1 MLGQLL
7 AMLTRR
13 ERWQVC
19 ALAVL
24 ALAAALAEALSIGV
38 VFPFMALLVSP
49 ETVLEH
55 PAARMLLDRIGSF
68 DVDRLVLIAACGLLA
83 LFLLKNLFLVGFYA
97 FQSHFVCSVES
108 RLGVAL
114 LTIYLRAPFTE
125 RLARNSMDR
134 IQIVSGEVGRVTI
147 GVMLSVI
154 ALFSEGLVVTAIAL
168 LLLFAQPLVA
178 LVVLG
183 VVGVVAL
190 LMQSVFRRK
199 LDAHRQSRVETL
211 SGMLR
216 WVNEGLGALR
226 EIKVF
231 GREQHVIDE
240 FTRNSRVYAH
250 GTYVFTTLNL
260 LPRLIFETAAVSALL
275 LAVVATVI
283 AGKSLHEIVPTLT
296 IFGLAAVRLLPSASR
311 IVASLNTLRYYVPAV
326 DTVAADLKLAQAPA
340 IALPSASTAVEQ
352 FASLQLQN
360 VSYSYPGSSEP
371 SLRDIHLHIKHGE
384 GIAVLGRSGSGK
396 TTLADVLLGLLEPD
410 TGTIQVNGRPTRSL
424 RQDWRGIAGI
434 VPQEFFLID
443 DQLRRNVAFGLP
455 DNQIDDARVWSA
467 LRMAQL
473 EARVREL
480 PQGIGTPI
488 GERGATLSG
497 GERQRLGI
505 ARALY
510 HDPQILI
517 LDEATSAL
525 DTQTEREVS
534 ETIGQLMGRKTLII
548 IAHRMSTARRCH
560 RVLYLERGRVMG
572 SDAFDALLETNS
584 SFRDFVRSGL

>member
-1 MLGQLL
+1 
-7 AMLTRR
+7 
-13 ERWQVC
+13 
-19 ALAVL
+19 
-24 ALAAALAEALSIGV
+24 
-38 VFPFMALLVSP
+38 
-49 ETVLEH
+49 
-55 PAARMLLDRIGSF
+55 
-68 DVDRLVLIAACGLLA
+68 
-83 LFLLKNLFLVGFYA
+83 
-97 FQSHFVCSVES
+97 
-108 RLGVAL
+108 
-114 LTIYLRAPFTE
+114 
-125 RLARNSMDR
+125 
-134 IQIVSGEVGRVTI
+134 
-147 GVMLSVI
+147 
-154 ALFSEGLVVTAIAL
+154 
-168 LLLFAQPLVA
+168 
-178 LVVLG
+178 
-183 VVGVVAL
+183 
-190 LMQSVFRRK
+190 
-199 LDAHRQSRVETL
+199 
-211 SGMLR
+211 
-216 WVNEGLGALR
+216 
-226 EIKVF
+226 
-231 GREQHVIDE
+231 
-240 FTRNSRVYAH
+240 
-250 GTYVFTTLNL
+250 
-260 LPRLIFETAAVSALL
+260 
-275 LAVVATVI
+275 
-283 AGKSLHEIVPTLT
+283 
-296 IFGLAAVRLLPSASR
+296 LPSASR